1 MGIDPFRLD
10 GVGRFHPPSLKVPPM
25 PPTPADSAASPSRGD
40 VASTVLAVDLGGSAL
55 KASLFAVDG
64 EALAAA
70 NVPLFFDEGDDG
82 RSEQNPIVW
91 WEALERAT
99 GEIAR
104 QDPLGLDRVAAV
116 AICGFTRTQV
126 FLDAAGEPVRPA
138 IGFRDSRAQGEAD
151 AVLASASVA
160 AHPEARHVNGFH
172 PLARLL
178 WLRKADASTWAAT
191 QTILEPKDYLNFR
204 LTGRAVS
211 DRISQFRLARALH
224 GGEAS
229 LADIT
234 GIEKNVLPTLG
245 DPADTVGEVRPGL
258 PGALARIA
266 GARVFCGSHDTW
278 AAAAGLGALSPGRA
292 YCISGSS
299 EVFGLITN
307 AEAEASGLITIR
319 WGEDVWQVGGP
330 GQNGANAL
338 AWIVDRLDPG
348 DRPFAR
354 RLGDLLAQPAS
365 KAPLIFHPFLHGER
379 VPYWDR
385 DLRAAFLGLGSGHG
399 PADMVRAV
407 MEGVAF
413 VNRIVLER
421 AERAAGLKATEVRI
435 AGGGGR
441 NADWSRIRADVLD
454 RPVLTSPV
462 REMGLAGCLALA
474 RMGLGLDDGIAR
486 AAETVSPPLSR
497 FQPDAARRQ
506 RYDALFSVFTET
518 HDAVARASHLLARI
532 GHGDAG

>member
-1 MGIDPFRLD
+1 MG
-10 GVGRFHPPSLKVPPM
+10 
-25 PPTPADSAASPSRGD
+25 
-40 VASTVLAVDLGGSAL
+40 TVLAVDLGGSAL
-55 KASLFAVDG
+55 KASLFAADG
-64 EALAAA
+64 EALAAT
-70 NVPLFFDEGDDG
+70 NISLSFDEGDDG
-82 RSEQNPIVW
+82 RSEQDPIVW
-91 WEALERAT
+91 WEALERAAN
-99 GEIAR
+99 EIAR
-104 QDPLGLDRVAAV
+104 QHPLGFERTAAV

-126 FLDAAGEPVRPA
+126 FLDAAGAPVRPA

-151 AVLASASVA
+151 AVLARAVVT

-178 WLRKADASTWAAT
+178 WLRNAEPSAWAAT
-191 QTILEPKDYLNFR
+191 QIVLEPKDYLNFR

-211 DRISQFRLARALH
+211 DRISQFRLTDAFH

-229 LADIT
+229 LAALA

-245 DPADTVGEVRPGL
+245 DPAGMVGEVRPGL

-266 GARVFCGSHDTW
+266 GASVLCGSHDTW
-278 AAAAGLGALSPGRA
+278 AAVAGLGALSPGRA

-299 EVFGLITN
+299 EVFGLITD
-307 AEAEASGLITIR
+307 AEAEAAGLIAIR
-319 WGEDVWQVGGP
+319 WGEGVWQIGGP

-421 AERAAGLKATEVRI
+421 AERAAGREAAEVRI

-441 NADWSRIRADVLD
+441 NADWNRIRADVLG
-454 RPVLTSPV
+454 RPVLASPV
-462 REMGLAGCLALA
+462 REMGLAGCLVLA

-486 AAETVSPPLSR
+486 AADAVSPSLMR
-497 FQPDAARRQ
+497 FQPDPVRRL
-506 RYDALFSVFTET
+506 RYDALYSVFTET
-518 HDAVARASHLLARI
+518 RDAVARASHLLVRI
-532 GHGDAG
+532 ERGDAG

>member
-1 MGIDPFRLD
+1 M
-10 GVGRFHPPSLKVPPM
+10 
-25 PPTPADSAASPSRGD
+25 
-40 VASTVLAVDLGGSAL
+40 STVLAVDLGGSAL
-55 KASLFAVDG
+55 KASLFALDG

-70 NVPLFFDEGDDG
+70 DVPLCFDEGDDG
-82 RSEQNPIVW
+82 RSEQDPVVW
-91 WEALERAT
+91 WEAFERAA

-104 QDPLGLDRVAAV
+104 REPHGFDRVAAV

-126 FLDAAGEPVRPA
+126 FLDAAGRPVGPA
-138 IGFRDSRAQGEAD
+138 IGFRDSRAQGEAE
-151 AVLASASVA
+151 AVLGRAGVA

-178 WLRKADASTWAAT
+178 WLRKADPSAWAAT
-191 QTILEPKDYLNFR
+191 RTVLEPKDYINFR
-204 LTGRAVS
+204 LTGRAAS
-211 DRISQFRLARALH
+211 DRISQFRLASAMQ

-229 LADIT
+229 LAALT
-234 GIEKNVLPTLG
+234 GIEKDVLPVLG
-245 DPADTVGEVRPGL
+245 DPADLVGGVRPGL
-258 PGALARIA
+258 PGELARIA

-278 AAAAGLGALSPGRA
+278 AAVAGLGGLSPGRA

-299 EVFGLITN
+299 EVFGLITG
-307 AEAEASGLITIR
+307 AEAEAAGLITIR
-319 WGEDVWQVGGP
+319 WGEGVWQIGGP

-354 RLGDLLAQPAS
+354 RLGDLLARPAS
-365 KAPLIFHPFLHGER
+365 RTPLIFHPFLHGER

-421 AERAAGLKATEVRI
+421 AERAAGHEAAEIRI

-441 NADWSRIRADVLD
+441 NADWNRIRADVLG
-454 RPVLTSPV
+454 RPVLASPV

-474 RMGLGLDDGIAR
+474 RTGLGLDDGIAR
-486 AAETVSPPLSR
+486 AADAVSPPLAR
-497 FQPDAARRQ
+497 FQPDLARR
-506 RYDALFSVFTET
+506 RRCDALFSVFTQT
-518 HDAVARASHLLARI
+518 RDAVAHASHLLARI
-532 GHGDAG
+532 GHEDMG